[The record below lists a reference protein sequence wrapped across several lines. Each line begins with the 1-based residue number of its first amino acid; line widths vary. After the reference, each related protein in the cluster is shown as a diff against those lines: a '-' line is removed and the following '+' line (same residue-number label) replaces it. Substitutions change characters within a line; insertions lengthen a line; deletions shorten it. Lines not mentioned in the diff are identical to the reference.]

1 MTNVE
6 LELAIQIMDDSV
18 NKIEDLEE
26 INVEDARN
34 RILGEDIYAP
44 INQPPFDR
52 SPLDGYALR
61 AVDTTNA
68 SKETPVKLKVVDEVF
83 AGGYTDREIKENEA
97 IRIMTGAKLPKGA
110 ICVIKQENTDYGM
123 DEVEIYEQLK
133 EYDNYCFAGEDIKK
147 GSKLINAGEKLS
159 YIHIGIL
166 GIMGFT
172 KIKVKRKPKVVL
184 FNTGD
189 EIMYAG
195 KPLKEGKIYDSN
207 RMIIC
212 ARLLD
217 YGCDVIDA
225 RVLGDD
231 EYLVTK
237 EIENSIDKAD
247 LIITT
252 GGVSVGKKD
261 IMHQVIKLL
270 GANRVFWKVK
280 MKPGTPAIYAMYK
293 DKPLLCLSGNP
304 FAAIATFEL
313 MGKSIIYKLS
323 GDETLKSVRK
333 SAIMDDEFK
342 KSSKSRRLIRGI
354 YNDGKVK
361 IPNGGHSSGSIA
373 SMLGCNCF
381 VDIKAG
387 TPKLDI
393 GDKVDIIFL

>member
-110 ICVIKQENTDYGM
+110 NCVIKQENTDYGM
-123 DEVEIYEQLK
+123 YEVEIYEQLK

-166 GIMGFT
+166 
-172 KIKVKRKPKVVL
+172 
-184 FNTGD
+184 
-189 EIMYAG
+189 E
-195 KPLKEGKIYDSN
+195 
-207 RMIIC
+207 
-212 ARLLD
+212 
-217 YGCDVIDA
+217 
-225 RVLGDD
+225 
-231 EYLVTK
+231 
-237 EIENSIDKAD
+237 
-247 LIITT
+247 
-252 GGVSVGKKD
+252 
-261 IMHQVIKLL
+261 
-270 GANRVFWKVK
+270 
-280 MKPGTPAIYAMYK
+280 
-293 DKPLLCLSGNP
+293 
-304 FAAIATFEL
+304 
-313 MGKSIIYKLS
+313 
-323 GDETLKSVRK
+323 
-333 SAIMDDEFK
+333 
-342 KSSKSRRLIRGI
+342 
-354 YNDGKVK
+354 
-361 IPNGGHSSGSIA
+361 
-373 SMLGCNCF
+373 
-381 VDIKAG
+381 
-387 TPKLDI
+387 
-393 GDKVDIIFL
+393 

>member
-1 MTNVE
+1 
-6 LELAIQIMDDSV
+6 
-18 NKIEDLEE
+18 
-26 INVEDARN
+26 
-34 RILGEDIYAP
+34 
-44 INQPPFDR
+44 
-52 SPLDGYALR
+52 
-61 AVDTTNA
+61 
-68 SKETPVKLKVVDEVF
+68 
-83 AGGYTDREIKENEA
+83 
-97 IRIMTGAKLPKGA
+97 
-110 ICVIKQENTDYGM
+110 
-123 DEVEIYEQLK
+123 
-133 EYDNYCFAGEDIKK
+133 
-147 GSKLINAGEKLS
+147 
-159 YIHIGIL
+159 
-166 GIMGFT
+166 
-172 KIKVKRKPKVVL
+172 
-184 FNTGD
+184 
-189 EIMYAG
+189 
-195 KPLKEGKIYDSN
+195 
-207 RMIIC
+207 
-212 ARLLD
+212 
-217 YGCDVIDA
+217 
-225 RVLGDD
+225 
-231 EYLVTK
+231 
-237 EIENSIDKAD
+237 
-247 LIITT
+247 
-252 GGVSVGKKD
+252 
-261 IMHQVIKLL
+261 MHQVIKLL